1 MFLKVIFKKLQK
13 YHVELLEINK
23 ILYKNEKE
31 NKEVK
36 TNTIVGAGELS
47 I

>member
-1 MFLKVIFKKLQK
+1 MFQK
-13 YHVELLEINK
+13 YHAELLGINK
-23 ILYKNEKE
+23 ILYMNEKE
-31 NKEVK
+31 NKAVK